1 MRLLS
6 SLLLTLTLTIAAC
19 GGGGGGS
26 TASVPIASTNT
37 FNIRSGYTKLSVDGF
52 TKTLSISGTCTGT
65 LTITDAPATTSTT
78 FESQIA
84 FSGNSVMSATLN
96 GCTPASST
104 STETRYFDSNYA
116 PLGYSVVGGDY
127 GVWASP
133 AVLPTSAKVGDV
145 AIVGTI
151 NKFLNSSKTTSTGR
165 QEISYVIEA
174 DTATTAIANLISKS
188 YNSSNTLTSTEQDRY
203 RVAADGTLT
212 LISMDIQYA
221 NGSTTHLLIN

>member
-1 MRLLS
+1 MRLLKFF
-6 SLLLTLTLTIAAC
+6 LLTLTLTISAC
-19 GGGGGGS
+19 GGGGSS
-26 TASVPIASTNT
+26 TASGPVASTNT
-37 FNIRSGYTKLSVDGF
+37 FNVRSGYTRLSASGF
-52 TKTLSISGTCTGT
+52 SKTLAISGTCTGT
-65 LTITDAPATTSTT
+65 LTITDAPATTSAT
-78 FESQIA
+78 FESQSA
-84 FSGNSVMSATLN
+84 LSGSSVMSATLN
-96 GCTPASST
+96 GCTPASSI

-151 NKFLNSSKTTSTGR
+151 NKFSNSSRTTSTGR

-203 RVAADGTLT
+203 RVAADGSLT

-221 NGSTTHLLIN
+221 NGSTTHLLMN